1 MSDAWKH
8 QREAIEWCRGR
19 QNCILH
25 LGMGCGK
32 SRIALEVLKEEFSG
46 YAGRFLLGCPKA
58 VVPNWPKQVAL
69 WWPELRVL
77 PLIGGSS
84 AEKDTLVFETMER
97 LSGPI
102 LICGNYESFWRMKSL
117 EKMKWD
123 CLVWDEVHR
132 LKSPGGKASKWAAE
146 IGKKNPDAK
155 RLALSGTLLSQSPM
169 DAFGTWRAVESPN
182 CTTWGKY
189 VTSFRTR
196 YFQPMRGVPG
206 AFDPKR
212 MINEPEFS
220 AKVAATTFHRRS
232 EDVLDLPPIL
242 HQEIPCDMTPK
253 QAKLYDSLDDDFIA
267 GCDDGTITPSNVL
280 TKVLRQLEVCN
291 GYARYDETEM
301 STAIDDVSPKAAA
314 LADML
319 DCLEDSEPV
328 VVFARFRSDIAQ
340 CRAVCERMGRSFS
353 ELSGKLN
360 DLADW
365 QLGKTSVLIAQ
376 IQSGGIGIDL
386 TRASYGCF
394 FSLGYSLSEYLQAVA
409 RLHRPGQKKTTHFY
423 SLVATLRTNKTMDG
437 RIYDALTERKE
448 VIDYVLDFYSR
459 REPVNGSAVGEG
471 GNARRGNQEGQR
483 CPR

>member
-1 MSDAWKH
+1 
-8 QREAIEWCRGR
+8 
-19 QNCILH
+19 
-25 LGMGCGK
+25 
-32 SRIALEVLKEEFSG
+32 
-46 YAGRFLLGCPKA
+46 
-58 VVPNWPKQVAL
+58 
-69 WWPELRVL
+69 
-77 PLIGGSS
+77 
-84 AEKDTLVFETMER
+84 
-97 LSGPI
+97 
-102 LICGNYESFWRMKSL
+102 
-117 EKMKWD
+117 
-123 CLVWDEVHR
+123 
-132 LKSPGGKASKWAAE
+132 
-146 IGKKNPDAK
+146 
-155 RLALSGTLLSQSPM
+155 
-169 DAFGTWRAVESPN
+169 
-182 CTTWGKY
+182 
-189 VTSFRTR
+189 
-196 YFQPMRGVPG
+196 
-206 AFDPKR
+206 
-212 MINEPEFS
+212 
-220 AKVAATTFHRRS
+220 
-232 EDVLDLPPIL
+232 
-242 HQEIPCDMTPK
+242 MTPK